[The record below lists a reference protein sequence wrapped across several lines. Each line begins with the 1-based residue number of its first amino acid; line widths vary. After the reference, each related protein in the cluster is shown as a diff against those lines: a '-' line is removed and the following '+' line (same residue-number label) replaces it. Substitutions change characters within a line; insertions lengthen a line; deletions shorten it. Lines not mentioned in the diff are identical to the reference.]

1 LFTCFW
7 VKKIEIK
14 PTSSKALATVQIK
27 KKKGEGR
34 YIKYLEIR
42 LDSNNNPI
50 LYVNISNLL
59 VVCIHDSSSLDQQ
72 LR

>member
-27 KKKGEGR
+27 KKGERR
-34 YIKYLEIR
+34 YIKNLEIR